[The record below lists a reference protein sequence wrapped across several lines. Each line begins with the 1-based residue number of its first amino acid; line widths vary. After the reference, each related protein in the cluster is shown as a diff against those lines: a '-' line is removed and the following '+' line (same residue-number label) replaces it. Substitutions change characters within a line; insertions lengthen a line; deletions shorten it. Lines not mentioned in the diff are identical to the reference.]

1 MNKTSPILSVE
12 GLNKDF
18 PVGGSLFTKPRMLRA
33 TRDVSF
39 TLNAGETLG
48 LVGESGSGKSTIGRC
63 ILRLHEPTSGSVVF
77 NGTEITTLPPKEMT
91 ALRAK
96 MQIIFQD
103 PYGSLTPR
111 MKIGQILAEPLAIH
125 ARQSTA
131 ERRETVFEMLE
142 LVGMRTMHADR
153 YPHEFSGGQRQRI
166 AIARALIMRPQMIV
180 ADEAVSALD
189 VSIQA
194 QIINLMV
201 DAQREYNLA
210 YLFISH
216 DLSVVRYMVDRVA
229 VLYLGSIVELAKR
242 DDLYQTPTH
251 PYTQALLSA
260 VPRVNKDNR
269 TEKTYL
275 SGEIPSPFNPPQGCP
290 FEPRCS
296 RATVLCHE
304 EKPILH
310 DVGGGNKAACH
321 HV

>member
-1 MNKTSPILSVE
+1 MNDTMPLLSVE
-12 GLNKDF
+12 GLNKAF
-18 PVGGSLFTKPRMLRA
+18 PVGGSLFKKPILLHA

-48 LVGESGSGKSTIGRC
+48 VVGESGSGKSTIGRC
-63 ILRLHEPTSGSVVF
+63 ILRLHEPTSGKVVF
-77 NGTEITTLPPKEMT
+77 DGTDVTTLSPNAMKAM
-91 ALRAK
+91 RAK

-111 MKIGQILAEPLAIH
+111 MKIGQILAEPLKIH
-125 ARQSTA
+125 TTKPTA
-131 ERRETVFEMLE
+131 ERRETVLEMLTH
-142 LVGMRTMHADR
+142 VGMRASHADR

-166 AIARALIMRPQMIV
+166 AIARALIMRPEMIV

-201 DAQREYNLA
+201 EAQHEYNLA

-216 DLSVVRYMVDRVA
+216 DLSVVKYMVDRVA

-242 DDLYQTPTH
+242 DDLYGTPTH

-260 VPRVNKDNR
+260 VPRVNKAKR
-269 TEKTYL
+269 AEKTYL
-275 SGEIPSPFNPPQGCP
+275 SGEIPSPLNPPKGCP
-290 FEPRCS
+290 FGPRCS
-296 RATVLCHE
+296 RAISRCEL
-304 EKPILH
+304 EKPELR
-310 DVGGGNKAACH
+310 DVGSGHLAACH
-321 HV
+321 VV